1 MFALVASGV
10 RRGANALV
18 SRAQLV
24 GVLYVIAGVLVIG
37 MLALSVPA
45 DTVSTMRFTGGGDA
59 VQLPVVPLPTLATN
73 LVLGL
78 GIVAIGAWQLW
89 RGIQRANVALGLSF
103 ALLVMAFLVW
113 SIRGAT
119 LNMTGMLESTLLRAI
134 PFLLGALS
142 GIMCERSGVINI
154 AIEGMMLIACLVSV
168 VATNMAGGNM
178 VVGLTAGLVSGALIA
193 AIHAVLSIQYKV
205 DQIISGTVINIFATG
220 ITNYINLR
228 VLQEN
233 QNLNNTYTLSTV
245 PIPGLA
251 QIPVLGRIFFDQN
264 ILVYLALILM
274 FVVHFVL
281 FYTRWGLRTRAVGEH
296 PRAADTLGINVYRT
310 RYINVIIGGLLA
322 ALAGCFLTLGSVG
335 RFDKLM
341 TNGRGFIALAA
352 MIFGNWT
359 PFGAF
364 ASSLIFGFADS
375 LQLNLQI
382 ISSVIPSDFLLM
394 APYLATI
401 IALVGLVGRTIPP
414 AADGKPYE
422 KD

>member
-1 MFALVASGV
+1 MFALVAQGIQ
-10 RRGANALV
+10 RGTNALV
-18 SRAQLV
+18 SRARLI
-24 GVLYVIAGVLVIG
+24 GSLYLIAGVLVIG
-37 MLALSVPA
+37 AFALSVPA
-45 DTVSTMRFTGGGDA
+45 ATVSTLRFTSGGDP
-59 VQLPVVPLPTLATN
+59 VQLPVLPLPTLPAN
-73 LVLGL
+73 LVIGL
-78 GIVAIGAWQLW
+78 GIVAIGGWQLW
-89 RGIQRANVALGLSF
+89 RGFQRANVALGAGF
-103 ALLVMAFLVW
+103 ALLVLAFLLW

-119 LNMTGMLESTLLRAI
+119 LNVTGLLEATLLRAI

-142 GIMCERSGVINI
+142 GILCERSGVINI

-168 VATNMAGGNM
+168 VATNMAGGNLW
-178 VVGLTAGLVSGALIA
+178 VGLMAGLLIGALIA

-228 VLQEN
+228 VLQAN
-233 QNLNNTYTLSTV
+233 QNLNNTYTFDAL
-245 PIPGLA
+245 PIPGLS
-251 QIPVLGRIFFDQN
+251 QIPILGRVLFNQN
-264 ILVYLALILM
+264 ILVYAALILM
-274 FVVHFVL
+274 VVVHLVL

-296 PRAADTLGINVYRT
+296 PRAADTLGINVYRI
-310 RYINVIIGGLLA
+310 RYINVIIGGMLA
-322 ALAGCFLTLGSVG
+322 ALAGCFLTLGDVG

-375 LQLNLQI
+375 LQLSLQI

-394 APYLATI
+394 APYLVTI

>member
-1 MFALVASGV
+1 MFALVAQGLQ
-10 RRGANALV
+10 RGSNALV
-18 SRAQLV
+18 SRARLV
-24 GVLYVIAGVLVIG
+24 GILYLIAGLLVIG
-37 MLALSVPA
+37 MFALSVPA
-45 DTVSTMRFTGGGDA
+45 ATVSTLRFSGGGDP
-59 VQLPVVPLPTLATN
+59 VQLPVLPLPTLAAN
-73 LVLGL
+73 LIIGL

-89 RGIQRANVALGLSF
+89 RGFKQANVALGLSF
-103 ALLVMAFLVW
+103 ALLVLAFLLW

-119 LNMTGMLESTLLRAI
+119 INVTGLLESTLLRAI

-168 VATNMAGGNM
+168 VVTNLAGGNLWM
-178 VVGLTAGLVSGALIA
+178 GLTAGLASGALVA
-193 AIHAVLSIQYKV
+193 ALHAVLSIQYKV

-220 ITNYINLR
+220 ITNYFNLR
-228 VLQEN
+228 VLQVN
-233 QNLNNTYTLSTV
+233 QDLNNTYTFNAL
-245 PIPGLA
+245 P
-251 QIPVLGRIFFDQN
+251 IPVLSQIPILGRVLFDQN
-264 ILVYLALILM
+264 ILVYVALMLM

-296 PRAADTLGINVYRT
+296 PRAADTLGINVYRI

-322 ALAGCFLTLGSVG
+322 ALGGCFLTLGDVG

-401 IALVGLVGRTIPP
+401 IALVGLVGRSVPP

>member
-1 MFALVASGV
+1 MFALVAQGIQ
-10 RRGANALV
+10 RGTSAFL
-18 SRAQLV
+18 SRARLV
-24 GVLYVIAGVLVIG
+24 GIVYVVAGLVVIG
-37 MLALSVPA
+37 MFALSVPA
-45 DTVSTMRFTGGGDA
+45 TTVSTLRFTGGGDP
-59 VQLPVVPLPTLATN
+59 VQLPVLPLPTLAAN
-73 LVLGL
+73 VIVGL
-78 GIVAIGAWQLW
+78 GIVAIGGWQLW
-89 RGIQRANVALGLSF
+89 RGFKQANVALGLSF
-103 ALLVMAFLVW
+103 ALLVMAFLLW

-119 LNMTGMLESTLLRAI
+119 LNVTGLLEATLLSAI

-142 GIMCERSGVINI
+142 GIMCERAGVINI

-168 VATNMAGGNM
+168 VVTNMAGGNLWI
-178 VVGLTAGLVSGALIA
+178 GLTAGLASGALVA
-193 AIHAVLSIQYKV
+193 AIHAVLSIHYKV

-228 VLQEN
+228 VLQVA
-233 QNLNNTYTLSTV
+233 QDLNNTHTFDAL
-245 PIPGLA
+245 PIPGLS
-251 QIPVLGRIFFDQN
+251 QIPILGRVLFNQN
-264 ILVYLALILM
+264 ILVYAALILM

-310 RYINVIIGGLLA
+310 RYINVIIGGVLA
-322 ALAGCFLTLGSVG
+322 ALGGCFLTLGDVG

-375 LQLNLQI
+375 LQLSLQI

-401 IALVGLVGRTIPP
+401 IALVGLVGRTVPP

-422 KD
+422 KS

>member
-1 MFALVASGV
+1 MFGLVAQGIQ
-10 RRGANALV
+10 RGTNALTRR
-18 SRAQLV
+18 SRLV
-24 GVLYVIAGVLVIG
+24 GIVYIVLGLLVIG
-37 MLALSVPA
+37 LFALSVPA
-45 DTVSTMRFTGGGDA
+45 DTVSTLRFSGGGDP
-59 VQLPVVPLPTLATN
+59 VQLPVWPLPTLPAN

-78 GIVAIGAWQLW
+78 GIMAIGGWQLW
-89 RGIQRANVALGLSF
+89 RGFRRPNVALGASF
-103 ALLVMAFLVW
+103 GLLVIAFLVW
-113 SIRGAT
+113 SVRGEAI
-119 LNMTGMLESTLLRAI
+119 NITGLLESTLLRAT

-142 GIMCERSGVINI
+142 GIMCERAGVINI
-154 AIEGMMLIACLVSV
+154 AIEGMMLIACFISV
-168 VATNMAGGNM
+168 VVTNLAGGNLW
-178 VVGLTAGLVSGALIA
+178 VGLAAGLASGALVA

-220 ITNYINLR
+220 ITNYLNLR
-228 VLQEN
+228 VLQVN
-233 QNLNNTYTLSTV
+233 QDLNNSHTFNAL
-245 PIPGLA
+245 PIPILS
-251 QIPVLGRIFFDQN
+251 QIPVIGRVLFDQN
-264 ILVYLALILM
+264 LLVYAALILM

-296 PRAADTLGINVYRT
+296 PRAADTLGINVYRI
-310 RYINVIIGGLLA
+310 RYINVIIGGMLA
-322 ALAGCFLTLGSVG
+322 ALAGCFLTLGDVG

-382 ISSVIPSDFLLM
+382 LASVIPSDFLLM

-401 IALVGLVGRTIPP
+401 IALVGLVGRTVPP

-422 KD
+422 KG

>member
-1 MFALVASGV
+1 MFALAAQGIQ
-10 RRGANALV
+10 RGTNAFL
-18 SRAQLV
+18 SRARLV
-24 GVLYVIAGVLVIG
+24 GIVYVVAGLVVIG
-37 MLALSVPA
+37 MFALSVPA
-45 DTVSTMRFTGGGDA
+45 ATVSTLRFTGGGDP
-59 VQLPVVPLPTLATN
+59 VQLPVLPLPTLPAN
-73 LVLGL
+73 LIVGL
-78 GIVAIGAWQLW
+78 GIVAIGGWQLW
-89 RGIQRANVALGLSF
+89 RGFKRANVALGLSF
-103 ALLVMAFLVW
+103 ALLVLAFLLW

-119 LNMTGMLESTLLRAI
+119 LNVTGLLEATLLRAI

-142 GIMCERSGVINI
+142 GIMCERAGVINI

-168 VATNMAGGNM
+168 VVTNIAGGNLWI
-178 VVGLTAGLVSGALIA
+178 GLTAGLASGALVA
-193 AIHAVLSIQYKV
+193 AVHAVLSIQYKV

-228 VLQEN
+228 VLQVA
-233 QNLNNTYTLSTV
+233 QDLNNTHTFNAL

-251 QIPVLGRIFFDQN
+251 QIPILGRVLFNQN
-264 ILVYLALILM
+264 ILVYAALILM

-296 PRAADTLGINVYRT
+296 PRAADTLGINVYRI
-310 RYINVIIGGLLA
+310 RYINVIIGGMLA
-322 ALAGCFLTLGSVG
+322 ALGGCFLTLGDVG

-375 LQLNLQI
+375 LQLSLQI

-401 IALVGLVGRTIPP
+401 IALVGLVGRTVPP

-422 KD
+422 KS

>member
-1 MFALVASGV
+1 MFALVAQGIQ
-10 RRGANALV
+10 RGTNALV
-18 SRAQLV
+18 SRSRLV
-24 GVLYVIAGVLVIG
+24 GVLYLIAGVLVIG
-37 MLALSVPA
+37 AFALSVPA
-45 DTVSTMRFTGGGDA
+45 DTISTLRFSGGGDP
-59 VQLPVVPLPTLATN
+59 VQLPVLPLPTLPAN
-73 LVLGL
+73 LVIGL

-89 RGIQRANVALGLSF
+89 RGFRRANVALGLSF
-103 ALLVMAFLVW
+103 ALVVLAFLVW
-113 SIRGAT
+113 SIRGAA
-119 LNMTGMLESTLLRAI
+119 LNMTGLLESTLLRAL

-168 VATNMAGGNM
+168 VVTNIAGGNLW
-178 VVGLTAGLVSGALIA
+178 VGLTAGLASGALIA

-205 DQIISGTVINIFATG
+205 DQIISGTAINIFATG

-228 VLQEN
+228 VLQTN
-233 QNLNNTYTLSTV
+233 QDLNNTHTFDAL
-245 PIPGLA
+245 PIPGLSN
-251 QIPVLGRIFFDQN
+251 IPIIGRVLFNQN
-264 ILVYLALILM
+264 ILVYAALILM

-281 FYTRWGLRTRAVGEH
+281 YYTRWGLRTRAVGEH
-296 PRAADTLGINVYRT
+296 PRAADTLGINVFRI
-310 RYINVIIGGLLA
+310 RYINVIIGGMLA
-322 ALAGCFLTLGSVG
+322 ALGGCFLTLGDVG

-352 MIFGNWT
+352 MTFGNWT

-382 ISSVIPSDFLLM
+382 LSSVIPSDFLLM

-401 IALVGLVGRTIPP
+401 IALVGLVGRTVPP

>member
-1 MFALVASGV
+1 LNNAYTF
-10 RRGANALV
+10 NAL
-18 SRAQLV
+18 
-24 GVLYVIAGVLVIG
+24 
-37 MLALSVPA
+37 P
-45 DTVSTMRFTGGGDA
+45 
-59 VQLPVVPLPTLATN
+59 
-73 LVLGL
+73 
-78 GIVAIGAWQLW
+78 
-89 RGIQRANVALGLSF
+89 
-103 ALLVMAFLVW
+103 
-113 SIRGAT
+113 
-119 LNMTGMLESTLLRAI
+119 
-134 PFLLGALS
+134 
-142 GIMCERSGVINI
+142 
-154 AIEGMMLIACLVSV
+154 
-168 VATNMAGGNM
+168 
-178 VVGLTAGLVSGALIA
+178 
-193 AIHAVLSIQYKV
+193 
-205 DQIISGTVINIFATG
+205 
-220 ITNYINLR
+220 
-228 VLQEN
+228 
-233 QNLNNTYTLSTV
+233 
-245 PIPGLA
+245 
-251 QIPVLGRIFFDQN
+251 IPVLSQIPILGRVLFDQN
-264 ILVYLALILM
+264 ILVYVALMLM

-296 PRAADTLGINVYRT
+296 PRAADTLGINVYRI

-322 ALAGCFLTLGSVG
+322 ALGGCFLTLGDVG

-401 IALVGLVGRTIPP
+401 IALVGLVGRSVPP

>member
-1 MFALVASGV
+1 MFTVMAQGV
-10 RRGANALV
+10 QRGTNAIV
-18 SRAQLV
+18 SRARLAGILYLV
-24 GVLYVIAGVLVIG
+24 VGVLVIWG
-37 MLALSVPA
+37 FALSVPGK
-45 DTVSTMRFTGGGDA
+45 TVSTMRFSGGGDA
-59 VQLPVVPLPTLATN
+59 VQVPVLPLPTAATN
-73 LVLGL
+73 LVIGL
-78 GIVAIGAWQLW
+78 GVVAIGGYQLW
-89 RGIQRANVALGLSF
+89 RGFKHGNVALGLTF
-103 ALLVMAFLVW
+103 ALLVAAFFMW
-113 SIRGAT
+113 SIRDAT
-119 LNMTGMLESTLLRAI
+119 INMTGLLQATLLRAI

-168 VATNMAGGNM
+168 VVTNMFGGNLW
-178 VVGLTAGLVSGALIA
+178 VGLMAGLLSGALIA
-193 AIHAVLSIQYKV
+193 AVHAVLSIQYKV

-228 VLQEN
+228 VLQTD
-233 QNLNNTYTLSTV
+233 QNLNNTFTFNAL
-245 PIPGLA
+245 PIPGLS
-251 QIPVLGRIFFDQN
+251 QIPILGRVLFSQN
-264 ILVYLALILM
+264 ILVYAALILM
-274 FVVHFVL
+274 VVVHLVL

-296 PRAADTLGINVYRT
+296 PRAADTLGINVYRI
-310 RYINVIIGGLLA
+310 RYLNVIIGGVLA
-322 ALAGCFLTLGSVG
+322 ALAGCYLTLGDVG
-335 RFDKLM
+335 RFDKTM

-382 ISSVIPSDFLLM
+382 IQQVIPSDFLLM
-394 APYLATI
+394 APYLVTI
-401 IALVGLVGRTIPP
+401 VALVGLVGRTVPP